1 MKKDEIPQDKSKLEN
16 FTEEVYYVKDGN
28 GVYDTGLSK
37 GWSVKSEALDA
48 AWSDIN
54 SDLEA
59 ARQDVIDGSKSPI
72 FFFMKKELM
81 DEGILASY
89 IGVMKFRVKRHC
101 KPKVFNRLRNSMLEK
116 YAAVFKI
123 SVEELKTF
131 KG

>member
-1 MKKDEIPQDKSKLEN
+1 M
-16 FTEEVYYVKDGN
+16 
-28 GVYDTGLSK
+28 YDTGLSK